1 MELQSNLRAMNT
13 DFVIASFD
21 AKHPFR
27 TLNRLLAPRRSRLA
41 LAFVLYGFK
50 HSPVWLL
57 PFVTAGVIDVLVES
71 KPLSVLGGY
80 AIALVILLGQNL
92 PMNIWF
98 AMTLSKVLR
107 ELEVLL
113 RSALT
118 ERVQELSIG
127 FWNRMNVGT
136 LQSKVVRDVENIE
149 QALRQAGNGGFAAIF
164 NFVGGVGII
173 AWRVPEFL
181 LFFLVVVPASGW
193 VLVFTRKHLN
203 RRNEEYRKA
212 VETMGVATTEMV
224 TLVPVTRSH
233 GLEASAISKV
243 GASYDT
249 TRAAGLKLDF
259 VNSSFGALSWVVFHT
274 SSALVL
280 ITAVWAGR
288 TGLVEITAGEV
299 VMLTG
304 YFGVLAAAVVMLTDL
319 APSFAKGI
327 ASLRSIAEVLESSD
341 LEPNRNKAVVQ
352 NVVGEIE
359 FRNLTFTYPEA
370 ASPAIQNLNLQI
382 QSGEYIAVA
391 GPSGCGK
398 STLANLLIGF
408 LRPTAGCVLIDGQDT
423 AELDF
428 RSIRKFVSVVPQDAI
443 MFDGTVFENV
453 SYGLNATELDVQSAL
468 EAANAME
475 FVEQL
480 PDGLNTE
487 IGPRGFTLSGGQKQR
502 LAIARAVLRN
512 PRILVLDEATSALD
526 NESEQLVQQA
536 LSRLMQGRTT
546 FVIAH
551 RLSTIRDANRI
562 VAMEDGQIVEIGSHS
577 ELIELGG
584 LYSRLHQL
592 SQTGEMN

>member
-1 MELQSNLRAMNT
+1 MNT
-13 DFVIASFD
+13 DFVIDSFD
-21 AKHPFR
+21 ARHPFR
-27 TLNRLLAPRRSRLA
+27 MLNRLLAPRRGRLA

-71 KPLSVLGGY
+71 KPLSVLVGY
-80 AIALVILLGQNL
+80 ALALVVLLGQNL

-136 LQSKVVRDVENIE
+136 LQSKVVRDVENVE
-149 QALRQAGNGGFAAIF
+149 QALRQAGNSGFAAIF

-203 RRNEEYRKA
+203 RRNEEYRRA
-212 VETMGVATTEMV
+212 VEAMGVATTEMV

-233 GLEASAISKV
+233 GLEESAIAKV
-243 GASYDT
+243 GSSYAST
-249 TRAAGLKLDF
+249 KAAGLKLDF

-280 ITAVWAGR
+280 IAAVWAGR

-327 ASLRSIAEVLESSD
+327 ASLRSIAEVLESD
-341 LEPNRNKAVVQ
+341 ELEPNRNKPVVQ
-352 NVVGEIE
+352 KVSGEIE
-359 FRNLTFTYPEA
+359 FRDLTFTYPEA
-370 ASPAIQNLNLQI
+370 ATPAIKHLNLKI
-382 QSGEYIAVA
+382 NAGEYIAVA
-391 GPSGCGK
+391 GASGCGK

-408 LRPTAGCVLIDGQDT
+408 LRPSTGKVLIDGVDT
-423 AELDF
+423 AGVDY

-453 SYGLNATELDVQSAL
+453 AYGLDAGESDVVEAL

-475 FVEQL
+475 FVSQL
-480 PDGLNTE
+480 PEGINTE

-502 LAIARAVLRN
+502 LAIARAILRD
-512 PRILVLDEATSALD
+512 PRILILDEATSALD

-536 LSRLMQGRTT
+536 LARLMQGRTT

-551 RLSTIRDANRI
+551 RLSTIRDADRI
-562 VAMEDGQIVEIGSHS
+562 VTMDDGEIIEIGTHTQ
-577 ELIELGG
+577 LIESGG
-584 LYSRLHQL
+584 LYARLHQL
-592 SQTGEMN
+592 SQSGELI